1 MESFY
6 EIKDFDEKII
16 GSTKF
21 YHLILDSFPVNDGHI
36 LIISKDNKKEFF
48 DLTREEKADLNNAIN
63 IAKEIIEQNHSPD
76 GYNIGMNCGEYAGQT
91 VFHFHCHLIP
101 RYKGDMDDPR
111 GGVRHCV
118 AGKGYY

>member
-6 EIKDFDEKII
+6 EIKDFDEKVIA
-16 GSTKF
+16 STKH
-21 YHLILDSFPVNDGHI
+21 YHLILDNFPVNKGHL
-36 LIISKDNKKEFF
+36 LIISKDLKKEFF
-48 DLTREEKADLNNAIN
+48 DLTKEEKADLHVAIN
-63 IAKEIIEQNHSPD
+63 LAKEIIEQNLSPD
-76 GYNIGMNCGEYAGQT
+76 GYNIGMNCGKYAGQT